1 MPYGRSRSLENGT
14 TTEYEWRRLANI
26 VHIEKAKQQ
35 DIIRSHSLLKN
46 RQDQASRTD
55 TMSHFVRKI
64 SASIVGTAPRK
75 DTAKNMAG
83 DFLVDPFYSG
93 QTVHAGYSGRIL
105 AERIR
110 SMIESED
117 LHEKTLQS
125 HPLFCEMLVL
135 KEDFE
140 DDSSEKYSWNEKS
153 RWIKY
158 EERVEEGERWSKPHI
173 SLLEMESLLQL
184 KSCLKNCN
192 SSFNA
197 QVESYPDLVEVIVES
212 WSKQSDIP
220 KNELKICRSI
230 LLAKKHHLR
239 KQKLRIGDIAS
250 GESFL
255 GLLDHQPDGG
265 ENSKS
270 SSKPATPPPPKAAQ
284 SNLLRKIPKDTEG
297 ASILIGYVKGISKPM
312 AHFTRLA
319 KGVIL
324 NEMFEIP
331 IQLRFIFVLLLPS
344 NHTEQ
349 CAQSIGT
356 CLGALFADEI
366 FSKVCYK
373 AQDCKDLAYAVDEFT
388 VQSIILP
395 AGKWNLSIR
404 LEPPEGG
411 NLLQRTIGKPKGPS
425 DFSLDENMEKKL
437 KRTGRIF
444 GGLIEDVKEKA
455 PWFIS
460 DFTDAFKGRVTQT
473 IAAAI
478 FLFFAN
484 ISKIITFGGVM
495 DHVLGKEIGTIEN
508 VLAGGICGV
517 IYAIFSGQ
525 PICVLSA
532 TGPCLVFETIL
543 HSLCKNQG
551 WNFLCVR
558 FWVGAWTAVFLLI
571 FVALD
576 ASVMVSWITR
586 FTEEAFATL
595 ISLIFLVKAVEEL
608 FAIVAEY
615 PILPELKIF
624 LNDTISNG
632 TNGMI
637 FVNRDIALTF
647 PEEIFN
653 HTIAECLQAGYD
665 YQNGECIMRL
675 QVFLFSIVL
684 FFATFAIAFALKWF
698 RHSGIF
704 SSWTRNIISDFNV
717 TIAVAL
723 MTLTNWYSGLNA
735 PCLHVPDR
743 FIPTTNRSWFINP
756 LHVDPWWIG
765 LAAGFPALLFSL
777 LILMDQNITSKGFG
791 YHLDLFV
798 IAFLMLICASMGIPF
813 YVAATV
819 ISLMHMESLRIVSEI
834 AAPGEKPAVLGI
846 KEQRVTAVIAHLLI
860 GFSIFLTPLMK
871 LIPIPALLGIFLYMG
886 IVSLIGQ
893 QVSCRSLSIN
903 LKLLMKLQFI
913 QRILIVFMP
922 TKHQPDYPWLRMVPL
937 RRIHLFTAIQ
947 VVSFVLLA
955 IVEEIK
961 LISMIFPMM
970 LVVLI
975 CIRKFFLGWLF
986 TDKELKYLDDE
997 LPGWNE
1003 VMRPTRI
1010 NSCVKN
1016 NAESIIIANQK
1027 GEDIQLLPPSPALAA
1042 EVHT

>member
-197 QVESYPDLVEVIVES
+197 QVESYPDLV
-212 WSKQSDIP
+212 
-220 KNELKICRSI
+220 
-230 LLAKKHHLR
+230 
-239 KQKLRIGDIAS
+239 GDIAS

-395 AGKWNLSIR
+395 AGKWNLSVR

-653 HTIAECLQAGYD
+653 HTIAECLQAGHD

-893 QVSCRSLSIN
+893 Q
-903 LKLLMKLQFI
+903 FI

-955 IVEEIK
+955 IVEEVK
-961 LISMIFPMM
+961 LISMVFPMM

-1010 NSCVKN
+1010 NRCVKN

>member
-1 MPYGRSRSLENGT
+1 MASHLRKYDQLTCRLVCAADLTEILEFEIVNKLPICCSSKDVLHKSVELQSLSSF
-14 TTEYEWRRLANI
+14 I
-26 VHIEKAKQQ
+26 F
-35 DIIRSHSLLKN
+35 SSLLKN
-46 RQDQASRTD
+46 RQDQTSRTE

-140 DDSSEKYSWNEKS
+140 NDSSEKYSWNEKS

-173 SLLEMESLLQL
+173 SLLEMENLLQL

-192 SSFNA
+192 SCLNA
-197 QVESYPDLVEVIVES
+197 QVESYPDLVEVIIES

-239 KQKLRIGDIAS
+239 KQKLRIGDITS
-250 GESFL
+250 GESIL
-255 GLLDHQPDGG
+255 GLLDHQADGG

-270 SSKPATPPPPKAAQ
+270 STKPATPPPPKAAQ
-284 SNLLRKIPKDTEG
+284 YNLLRKIPKDTEG

-331 IQLRFIFVLLLPS
+331 IQLRFIFVLLLPT

-411 NLLQRTIGKPKGPS
+411 NLLQRTVGRPKGPS
-425 DFSLDENMEKKL
+425 DFSLDENKEKKL

-444 GGLIEDVKEKA
+444 GGLIEDGRRKA

-495 DHVLGKEIGTIEN
+495 DHVLEKEIGTIEN
-508 VLAGGICGV
+508 ILAGGICGV

-576 ASVMVSWITR
+576 ASM
-586 FTEEAFATL
+586 
-595 ISLIFLVKAVEEL
+595 
-608 FAIVAEY
+608 
-615 PILPELKIF
+615 F
-624 LNDTISNG
+624 LNDTISNE

-653 HTIAECLQAGYD
+653 HTIAECLKAGHS
-665 YQNGECIMRL
+665 YQNGECIMRP

-704 SSWTRNIISDFNV
+704 SSWTRNIIADFNV
-717 TIAVAL
+717 TISVAL

-743 FIPTTNRSWFINP
+743 FI
-756 LHVDPWWIG
+756 
-765 LAAGFPALLFSL
+765 
-777 LILMDQNITSKGFG
+777 KGFG

-798 IAFLMLICASMGIPF
+798 IAFLMLICAGMGIPF

-834 AAPGEKPAVLGI
+834 AAPGEKPAILGI

-893 QVSCRSLSIN
+893 Q
-903 LKLLMKLQFI
+903 FI

-955 IVEEIK
+955 IVEEVK
-961 LISMIFPMM
+961 LISM

-997 LPGWNE
+997 LPSWNE
-1003 VMRPTRI
+1003 VMRPTRT
-1010 NSCVKN
+1010 NSCVQN

>member
-197 QVESYPDLVEVIVES
+197 QVESYPDLV
-212 WSKQSDIP
+212 
-220 KNELKICRSI
+220 
-230 LLAKKHHLR
+230 
-239 KQKLRIGDIAS
+239 GDIAS

-425 DFSLDENMEKKL
+425 DFSLDKNMEKKL

-653 HTIAECLQAGYD
+653 HTIAECLQAGHD

-893 QVSCRSLSIN
+893 Q
-903 LKLLMKLQFI
+903 FI

-955 IVEEIK
+955 IVEEMK
-961 LISMIFPMM
+961 LISMVFPMM

>member
-1 MPYGRSRSLENGT
+1 MASHLRKYDQLTCRLVCAADLTEILEFEIVNKLPICCSSKDVLHKSVELQSLSSF
-14 TTEYEWRRLANI
+14 I
-26 VHIEKAKQQ
+26 F
-35 DIIRSHSLLKN
+35 SSLLKN
-46 RQDQASRTD
+46 RQDQTSRTE

-140 DDSSEKYSWNEKS
+140 NDSSEKYSWNEKS

-173 SLLEMESLLQL
+173 SLLEMENLLQL

-192 SSFNA
+192 SCLNA
-197 QVESYPDLVEVIVES
+197 QVESYPDLVEVIIES

-239 KQKLRIGDIAS
+239 KQKLRIGDITS
-250 GESFL
+250 GESIL
-255 GLLDHQPDGG
+255 GLLDHQADGG

-270 SSKPATPPPPKAAQ
+270 STKPATPPPPKAAQ
-284 SNLLRKIPKDTEG
+284 YNLLRKIPKDTEG

-331 IQLRFIFVLLLPS
+331 IQLRFIFVLLLPT

-411 NLLQRTIGKPKGPS
+411 NLLQRTVGRPKGPS
-425 DFSLDENMEKKL
+425 DFSLDENKEKKL

-444 GGLIEDVKEKA
+444 GGLIEDGRRKA

-495 DHVLGKEIGTIEN
+495 DHVLEKEIGTIEN
-508 VLAGGICGV
+508 ILAGGICGV

-615 PILPELKIF
+615 PVLPELKMF
-624 LNDTISNG
+624 LNDTISNE

-653 HTIAECLQAGYD
+653 HTIAECLKAGHS
-665 YQNGECIMRL
+665 YQNGECIMRP

-704 SSWTRNIISDFNV
+704 SSWTRNIIADFNV
-717 TIAVAL
+717 TISVAL

-798 IAFLMLICASMGIPF
+798 IAFLMLICAGMGIPF

-834 AAPGEKPAVLGI
+834 AAPGEKPAILGI

-893 QVSCRSLSIN
+893 Q
-903 LKLLMKLQFI
+903 FI

-955 IVEEIK
+955 IVEEVK
-961 LISMIFPMM
+961 LISM

-997 LPGWNE
+997 LPSWNE
-1003 VMRPTRI
+1003 VMRPTRT
-1010 NSCVKN
+1010 NSCVQN

>member
-26 VHIEKAKQQ
+26 VHIEFEIVNKLPICCSSKDVLHKSVELQSLSSF
-35 DIIRSHSLLKN
+35 IFSSLLKN

-495 DHVLGKEIGTIEN
+495 DHGTIEN

-653 HTIAECLQAGYD
+653 HTIAECLQAGHD

-893 QVSCRSLSIN
+893 Q
-903 LKLLMKLQFI
+903 FI

-955 IVEEIK
+955 IVEEMK
-961 LISMIFPMM
+961 LISMVFPMM

-997 LPGWNE
+997 LPSWNE

>member
-197 QVESYPDLVEVIVES
+197 QVESYPDLV
-212 WSKQSDIP
+212 
-220 KNELKICRSI
+220 
-230 LLAKKHHLR
+230 
-239 KQKLRIGDIAS
+239 GDIAS

-893 QVSCRSLSIN
+893 Q
-903 LKLLMKLQFI
+903 FI

>member
-14 TTEYEWRRLANI
+14 TTEYEWMRLANI
-26 VHIEKAKQQ
+26 VHIEKPKQQ
-35 DIIRSHSLLKN
+35 YIIRSHSLLKN

-117 LHEKTLQS
+117 VHEKTLQS

-173 SLLEMESLLQL
+173 SLLEMENLLQL

-192 SSFNA
+192 SCFNA
-197 QVESYPDLVEVIVES
+197 QVESYPDLVEVIIES

-239 KQKLRIGDIAS
+239 KQKLRIGDITS

-270 SSKPATPPPPKAAQ
+270 STKPATPPPPKAAQ
-284 SNLLRKIPKDTEG
+284 YNLLRKIPKDTEG

-331 IQLRFIFVLLLPS
+331 IQLRFIFVLLLPA

-425 DFSLDENMEKKL
+425 DFSSDENTEKKL

-495 DHVLGKEIGTIEN
+495 DHVLEKEIGTIEN
-508 VLAGGICGV
+508 ILAGGICGV

-615 PILPELKIF
+615 PVLPELKMF
-624 LNDTISNG
+624 LNGTISNE

-647 PEEIFN
+647 PEDIFN
-653 HTIAECLQAGYD
+653 HTITECLQAGHN
-665 YQNGECIMRL
+665 YQNGECIMRP

-704 SSWTRNIISDFNV
+704 SSWTRNIIADFNV

-798 IAFLMLICASMGIPF
+798 IAFLMLICAGMGIPF

-846 KEQRVTAVIAHLLI
+846 KEQRVTAAIAHLLI

-893 QVSCRSLSIN
+893 Q
-903 LKLLMKLQFI
+903 FI
-913 QRILIVFMP
+913 QRIMIVFMP

-955 IVEEIK
+955 IVEEVK

-997 LPGWNE
+997 LPSWNA
-1003 VMRPTRI
+1003 VMRPTRT
-1010 NSCVKN
+1010 NSCVQN

-1027 GEDIQLLPPSPALAA
+1027 GEDIQLLPPSSALAA

>member
-197 QVESYPDLVEVIVES
+197 QVESYPDLV
-212 WSKQSDIP
+212 
-220 KNELKICRSI
+220 
-230 LLAKKHHLR
+230 
-239 KQKLRIGDIAS
+239 GDIAS

-425 DFSLDENMEKKL
+425 DFSLDKNMEKKL

-653 HTIAECLQAGYD
+653 HTIAECLQAGHD

-893 QVSCRSLSIN
+893 Q
-903 LKLLMKLQFI
+903 FI

-955 IVEEIK
+955 IVEEMK

-1027 GEDIQLLPPSPALAA
+1027 GEDIQLLPPSPALTA

>member
-1 MPYGRSRSLENGT
+1 
-14 TTEYEWRRLANI
+14 
-26 VHIEKAKQQ
+26 
-35 DIIRSHSLLKN
+35 
-46 RQDQASRTD
+46 
-55 TMSHFVRKI
+55 
-64 SASIVGTAPRK
+64 
-75 DTAKNMAG
+75 
-83 DFLVDPFYSG
+83 
-93 QTVHAGYSGRIL
+93 
-105 AERIR
+105 
-110 SMIESED
+110 MIESED

-197 QVESYPDLVEVIVES
+197 QVESYPDLV
-212 WSKQSDIP
+212 
-220 KNELKICRSI
+220 
-230 LLAKKHHLR
+230 
-239 KQKLRIGDIAS
+239 GDIAS

-576 ASVMVSWITR
+576 AS
-586 FTEEAFATL
+586 
-595 ISLIFLVKAVEEL
+595 
-608 FAIVAEY
+608 
-615 PILPELKIF
+615 IF

-637 FVNRDIALTF
+637 FANRDIALTL

-653 HTIAECLQAGYD
+653 HTIAECLQAGHD

-743 FIPTTNRSWFINP
+743 FI
-756 LHVDPWWIG
+756 
-765 LAAGFPALLFSL
+765 
-777 LILMDQNITSKGFG
+777 KGFG

-893 QVSCRSLSIN
+893 Q
-903 LKLLMKLQFI
+903 FI

-955 IVEEIK
+955 IVEEVK
-961 LISMIFPMM
+961 LISMVFPMM

>member
-1 MPYGRSRSLENGT
+1 MPNALNTMASHLRKYDQLTCRLVCAADLTEILEFEIVNKLPICCSSKDVLHKSVELQSLSSF
-14 TTEYEWRRLANI
+14 I
-26 VHIEKAKQQ
+26 FS
-35 DIIRSHSLLKN
+35 RSHSLLKN
-46 RQDQASRTD
+46 RQDQTSRTE

-140 DDSSEKYSWNEKS
+140 NDSSEKYSWNEKS

-173 SLLEMESLLQL
+173 SLLEMENLLQL

-192 SSFNA
+192 SCLNA
-197 QVESYPDLVEVIVES
+197 QVESYPDLV
-212 WSKQSDIP
+212 
-220 KNELKICRSI
+220 
-230 LLAKKHHLR
+230 
-239 KQKLRIGDIAS
+239 GDITS
-250 GESFL
+250 GESIL
-255 GLLDHQPDGG
+255 GLLDHQADGG

-270 SSKPATPPPPKAAQ
+270 STKPATPPPPKAAQ
-284 SNLLRKIPKDTEG
+284 YNLLRKIPKDTEG

-331 IQLRFIFVLLLPS
+331 IQLRFIFVLLLPT

-411 NLLQRTIGKPKGPS
+411 NLLQRTVGRPKGPS
-425 DFSLDENMEKKL
+425 DFSLDENKEKKL

-444 GGLIEDVKEKA
+444 GGLIEDGRRKA

-495 DHVLGKEIGTIEN
+495 DHVLEKEIGTIEN
-508 VLAGGICGV
+508 ILAGGICGV

-615 PILPELKIF
+615 PVLPELKMF
-624 LNDTISNG
+624 LNDTISNE

-653 HTIAECLQAGYD
+653 HTIAECLKAGHS
-665 YQNGECIMRL
+665 YQNGECIMRP

-704 SSWTRNIISDFNV
+704 SSWTRNIIADFNV
-717 TIAVAL
+717 TISVAL

-798 IAFLMLICASMGIPF
+798 IAFLMLICAGMGIPF

-834 AAPGEKPAVLGI
+834 AAPGEKPAILGI

-893 QVSCRSLSIN
+893 Q
-903 LKLLMKLQFI
+903 FI

-955 IVEEIK
+955 IVEEVK
-961 LISMIFPMM
+961 LISMVFPMM

-997 LPGWNE
+997 LPSWNE
-1003 VMRPTRI
+1003 VMRPTRT
-1010 NSCVKN
+1010 NSCVQN